1 VGASR
6 ATLIAGC
13 ASLSG
18 KGAVRAM
25 MKLRMLTLIGLAV
38 LLGRP
43 ATTLAQE
50 KEQQRE
56 HEVQEAVR
64 RVQEAQFELQ
74 RALEQLQQT
83 EFEAASRAMRE
94 AMSSLRM
101 AQRQL
106 RDDEMRTILERIRVL
121 PSGEANVVVSLGRP
135 RMGVFLGSDDWDAE
149 TDPIGAVL
157 QGITPGGPADEAGL
171 QSGDIIASADGKSL
185 ARTSRRDDSPGDKL
199 VTAIREHE
207 EGDTMRVEYRRDDET
222 HTADVVLRQLD
233 SRAYSFGVFADSANR
248 IEIREV
254 PEIGYVAP
262 TDWSVAV
269 PFVEWALPH
278 RWLDIE
284 LVTLDDELGEYFGT
298 SEGLLVVSAPR
309 DEELDLRSG
318 DVILNIDGREPTDPR
333 HALRIM
339 RSYEPGETMSV
350 EIMRNQRRQT
360 ITVTVPER
368 DGGFLWRSETV
379 PDSW

>member
-1 VGASR
+1 
-6 ATLIAGC
+6 
-13 ASLSG
+13 
-18 KGAVRAM
+18 

-38 LLGRP
+38 LMGRP

-50 KEQQRE
+50 KEQVRE

-64 RVQEAQFELQ
+64 RVQEAQRELQ

-83 EFEAASRAMRE
+83 ELDAASLAMRE
-94 AMSSLRM
+94 AMLSLRM

-106 RDDEMRTILERIRVL
+106 RDDELRTIMERIRVL

-135 RMGVFLGSDDWDAE
+135 RMGVLLGSDNWNAE

-171 QSGDIIASADGKSL
+171 QSGDIITSADGKSL
-185 ARTSRRDDSPGDKL
+185 ARTTRRDDSPGDNL
-199 VTAIREHE
+199 VAVIRSHE
-207 EGDTMRVEYRRDDET
+207 EGDTMRVEYRRGDET

-233 SRAYSFGVFADSANR
+233 TRAYSFGVFADSGNH
-248 IEIREV
+248 ITIREG
-254 PEIGYVAP
+254 PSIGYVGP
-262 TDWSVAV
+262 SQWSIRTPV
-269 PFVEWALPH
+269 VEAFLPY

-298 SEGLLVVSAPR
+298 NEGLLVVSAPR
-309 DEELDLRSG
+309 DEALDLRSG
-318 DVILNIDGREPTDPR
+318 DVILNIDGRKPTDPR

-339 RSYEPGETMSV
+339 RSYEPGETMNI

-360 ITVTVPER
+360 IPVTVPER
-368 DGGFLWRSETV
+368 DSGFLWQTV
-379 PDSW
+379 PDNR

>member
-1 VGASR
+1 
-6 ATLIAGC
+6 
-13 ASLSG
+13 
-18 KGAVRAM
+18 M

-38 LLGRP
+38 LMGRP
-43 ATTLAQE
+43 ATVLAQE
-50 KEQQRE
+50 PERE
-56 HEVQEAVR
+56 YEVQEAVR
-64 RVQEAQFELQ
+64 RVQEAQRELQ

-83 EFEAASRAMRE
+83 EIDAASLAMRE
-94 AMSSLRM
+94 AMLSLRM

-106 RDDEMRTILERIRVL
+106 RDDELRTITERIRVL

-135 RMGVFLGSDDWDAE
+135 RMGVFLGSDDWNTE

-157 QGITPGGPADEAGL
+157 QGITPDGPADEAGL
-171 QSGDIIASADGKSL
+171 QSGDIITSADGKSL
-185 ARTSRRDDSPGDKL
+185 VRTGRRDDSPGDKL
-199 VTAIREHE
+199 VAAIREHE
-207 EGDTMRVEYRRDDET
+207 EGDTMRVEYRRGDET

-233 SRAYSFGVFADSANR
+233 SRAYSFGVFASPETR
-248 IEIREV
+248 IDIREV

-262 TDWSVAV
+262 SEWSVRV
-269 PFVEWALPH
+269 PAVEWALPH
-278 RWLDIE
+278 RWLGIE

-318 DVILNIDGREPTDPR
+318 DVILSIGGREPTDAR

-339 RSYEPGETMSV
+339 RSYEPGESMSV

-360 ITVTVPER
+360 ITITVPER
-368 DGGFLWRSETV
+368 DGGFLWRAPRPPRAVATRRAAPLV
-379 PDSW
+379 PPSCVSRPPVR